1 MLRPKP
7 VKPPLSTSI
16 TISAPPMFCYV
27 RPHRVLNDVQYIF
40 GSLLILF
47 DISSLGDGEVGLRQ
61 DKARDFG
68 RYMYSD
74 IASGR
79 DSCWLVRK
87 DQSGLPA
94 WWPTMP
100 LGTLLDWIPPGPTMS
115 LVTAGLTRRYIDTL
129 YTLRQKP
136 ARAPRGLLPSGI
148 VLVTRNLQQC
158 TLTYRSLLSVCQTKT

>member
-1 MLRPKP
+1 
-7 VKPPLSTSI
+7 
-16 TISAPPMFCYV
+16 MFCYV

-79 DSCWLVRK
+79 DSC
-87 DQSGLPA
+87 
-94 WWPTMP
+94 
-100 LGTLLDWIPPGPTMS
+100 
-115 LVTAGLTRRYIDTL
+115 
-129 YTLRQKP
+129 
-136 ARAPRGLLPSGI
+136 
-148 VLVTRNLQQC
+148 
-158 TLTYRSLLSVCQTKT
+158 